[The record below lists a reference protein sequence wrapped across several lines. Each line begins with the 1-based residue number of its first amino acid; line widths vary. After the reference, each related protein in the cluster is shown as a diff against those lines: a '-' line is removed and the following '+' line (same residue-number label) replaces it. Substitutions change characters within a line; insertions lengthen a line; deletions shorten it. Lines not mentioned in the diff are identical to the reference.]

1 MYGTILD
8 MLSRLKNCLTSFM
21 VDKGMLRFLAAPYFE
36 RCIMVTSMLMLFLA
50 QTSESHFM
58 PSDDVRNV
66 TMRRTICL
74 RCCNNWVKSLATA
87 LHTCIT
93 IFPCS
98 FQGSLNRRQNGTR
111 AYCKLNSFF
120 WIGAIIS
127 LQLVLRPQSFS
138 QLILIMKPLL
148 GSSVFWVLLIYFLYW
163 NQV

>member
-1 MYGTILD
+1 
-8 MLSRLKNCLTSFM
+8 MLSRLKNSLTSFL
-21 VDKGMLRFLAAPYFE
+21 VDKGMLGFLAAPYFE
-36 RCIMVTSMLMLFLA
+36 CCIMVASMLMLFLV

-58 PSDDVRNV
+58 PSDDVCNV

-74 RCCNNWVKSLATA
+74 RCCNNWEKSLATA
-87 LHTCIT
+87 LRTCIT

-98 FQGSLNRRQNGTR
+98 FQGSFNRKQNGTR

-120 WIGAIIS
+120 WIGGIIS